1 MKLPVDRH
9 LRELTKL
16 ATTVDEDIATLRK
29 EFEEFIGLEVG
40 DAVEKTAPWPEPVD
54 TATLLQEC
62 GDKIRKHVVVQPHQ
76 LTAAAVWTA
85 HAWLYD
91 HGVVMH
97 SPILAATSPEPD
109 SGKSTVI
116 AVVGFMSPRFS
127 ATLVEL
133 TGPSLFHYVDAVK
146 PTVVI
151 DEADNVFTRKTDLA
165 HVINAGWTKNA
176 KVPRAGA
183 HYSVFTP
190 KCIALLGRNL
200 PTGTRS
206 RCIELRMQP
215 KRLDENVADFRHQDD
230 VEFAVLRRKF
240 KRWSNDHAAALQ
252 TTRPEMPTGFGNR
265 MAANWNLLLAIAELA
280 GGDWPEQA
288 KEAAERLAH
297 SGRRPSDGVRLLAAF
312 RAVFGAGKT
321 EITSAAMVA
330 ELIAD
335 PTSVWVAYHR
345 GGAITQRQIAILLD
359 GFDIHPVSLHPTR
372 KKDFA
377 RQGYKLSQF
386 IDAFARYL
394 PLEDP
399 IIQSPERAQPKSKK
413 SKPKKSKKRG
423 TR

>member
-1 MKLPVDRH
+1 
-9 LRELTKL
+9 
-16 ATTVDEDIATLRK
+16 
-29 EFEEFIGLEVG
+29 
-40 DAVEKTAPWPEPVD
+40 
-54 TATLLQEC
+54 
-62 GDKIRKHVVVQPHQ
+62 
-76 LTAAAVWTA
+76 
-85 HAWLYD
+85 
-91 HGVVMH
+91 
-97 SPILAATSPEPD
+97 
-109 SGKSTVI
+109 
-116 AVVGFMSPRFS
+116 
-127 ATLVEL
+127 
-133 TGPSLFHYVDAVK
+133 
-146 PTVVI
+146 
-151 DEADNVFTRKTDLA
+151 
-165 HVINAGWTKNA
+165 
-176 KVPRAGA
+176 
-183 HYSVFTP
+183 
-190 KCIALLGRNL
+190 
-200 PTGTRS
+200 
-206 RCIELRMQP
+206 
-215 KRLDENVADFRHQDD
+215 
-230 VEFAVLRRKF
+230 
-240 KRWSNDHAAALQ
+240 
-252 TTRPEMPTGFGNR
+252 